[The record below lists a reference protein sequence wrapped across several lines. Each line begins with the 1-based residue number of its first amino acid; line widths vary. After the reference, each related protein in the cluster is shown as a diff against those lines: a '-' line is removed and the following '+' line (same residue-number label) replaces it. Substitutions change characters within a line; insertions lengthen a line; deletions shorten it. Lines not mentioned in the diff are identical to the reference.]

1 MGTLNFQ
8 NCSHS
13 LRGGLRK
20 VPSRRW
26 ILLASDADGL
36 GHPNDPEDQVSVVTE
51 VKHKRE
57 FILT

>member
-1 MGTLNFQ
+1 
-8 NCSHS
+8 
-13 LRGGLRK
+13 

-26 ILLASDADGL
+26 ILLASDSDGL